1 MNFLRGKGNSGTCLL
16 KIITQCKQHK
26 LFINKNQLAMKFLCY
41 VERLNRINM
50 LIQKRATGNPA
61 QFAETVGVS
70 RTRLYEI
77 IDELKS
83 YGAPIIYNKSC
94 NTFLY
99 DQPYDVSV
107 SFSVKPLSSMEA
119 TNRRGG
125 VFLSSAYLFSGR
137 CDFNFIL

>member
-1 MNFLRGKGNSGTCLL
+1 
-16 KIITQCKQHK
+16 
-26 LFINKNQLAMKFLCY
+26 MKFLCY
-41 VERLNRINM
+41 VERLNRINK

-61 QFAETVGVS
+61 QFAETIGVS

-83 YGAPIIYNKSC
+83 YGAPIIYDKSC

-107 SFSVKPLSSMEA
+107 SFSVKPLNSIEA
-119 TNRRGG
+119 ANRHGG
-125 VFLSSAYLFSGR
+125 AFFLPAYFFSGR
-137 CDFNFIL
+137 CHFNFTSRKLTGC